1 MDCSYPSHSCFIFIF
16 QLGINIL
23 MIQKKIDKTL
33 VSPIKITK
41 KTSIK
46 VKSAL
51 KAEILWLRIKN
62 KFFKGYVYINPNEFK
77 NHNSSDIVNEAH
89 ELSFGIE
96 EGNTNGENLN
106 IFDLSLDS
114 KNEQENLD
122 KDGEKVLILKKII
135 QKEVGITNINT
146 SLLSSALDQIAK
158 SNGYKNIS
166 DLITALIEN
175 SINDIHQKLFD
186 LVTMNDSCFYR
197 DKEIFDEFINDELPF
212 HIASNKEKVI
222 NVWSAACAGGYE
234 PYTIAMILSEEL
246 LRGDSDWSI
255 NIYASDLSKSAIKFA
270 YTGVYDENQVSNL
283 PKNYI
288 KNYFIKKGDKFYIR
302 ENIKKLIKFEERNLV
317 NNPEPLR
324 HKFDYIFL
332 RNVLYYFDA
341 IQAKSVL
348 KVISKNL
355 NEGGGIILG
364 LDENLTNT
372 KFLCRQHDRLI
383 IYNKIY

>member
-1 MDCSYPSHSCFIFIF
+1 
-16 QLGINIL
+16 

-317 NNPEPLR
+317 NNPEPIR

>member
-1 MDCSYPSHSCFIFIF
+1 MT
-16 QLGINIL
+16 
-23 MIQKKIDKTL
+23 QKKIDKTL
-33 VSPIKITK
+33 VSPIKIIK
-41 KTSIK
+41 KTSTK
-46 VKSAL
+46 AKDVL
-51 KAEILWLRIKN
+51 KEEILWLRIKN
-62 KFFKGYVYINPNEFK
+62 KFIKGYVYINPNQFK
-77 NHNSSDIVNEAH
+77 NHNSSDIVNESH
-89 ELSFGIE
+89 ELSFGIAE
-96 EGNTNGENLN
+96 ENTNGENLN
-106 IFDLSLDS
+106 IFDLSVDS
-114 KNEQENLD
+114 QNERENLG
-122 KDGEKVLILKKII
+122 KDSEQLLILKKII

-166 DLITALIEN
+166 DLIMTLIEN
-175 SINDIHQKLFD
+175 PINDIHQKLFD

-222 NVWSAACAGGYE
+222 NIWSAACAGGYE

-255 NIYASDLSKSAIKFA
+255 NIYATDLSQIAVKFA
-270 YTGVYDENQVSNL
+270 RDGVYDLSQVSNL

-288 KNYFIKKGDKFYIR
+288 KNYFIKKGGKFYIK
-302 ENIKKLIKFEERNLV
+302 ENIKKLIKFEERNLADH
-317 NNPEPLR
+317 PEPMR

-332 RNVLYYFDA
+332 RNVLYYFDV
-341 IQAKSVL
+341 IQAKGIL

-364 LDENLTNT
+364 LDEKLTNT
-372 KFLCRQHDRLI
+372 KFLCRQHEKLI
-383 IYNKIY
+383 VYNKIY